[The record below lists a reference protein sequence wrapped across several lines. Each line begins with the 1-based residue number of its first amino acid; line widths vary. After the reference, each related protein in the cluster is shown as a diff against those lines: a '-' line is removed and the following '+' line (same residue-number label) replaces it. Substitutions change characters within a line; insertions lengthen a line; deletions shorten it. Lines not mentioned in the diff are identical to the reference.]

1 MDWLKDKKNQPI
13 VAAILGIIIV
23 GAGAAVYFTMFA
35 GGGGAQP
42 APPPTTETAPATTT
56 TSPTTTEPGAA
67 TAPPGTPPTGTEPM
81 QAGMPGAPGTT
92 GAPGEAQAATAA
104 PPPGG
109 ATPMEPWR
117 GDPFLPL
124 GYKPKKVG
132 PKPKPRITD
141 FPFQKFARWTSPENQ
156 PPPEEQPQPAR
167 RVAGIII
174 SDRVYAII
182 ETVGKPSM
190 EIVQPGDVLEDRLA
204 KVERIERD
212 KVVLRTMDKVPRFI
226 TVPITSAPRTTSA
239 AVTTT
244 SPTMPGPPVAPMP
257 GPRGRPR
264 GPYEA
269 GVGEP
274 MMGM

>member
-35 GGGGAQP
+35 GGGAQP
-42 APPPTTETAPATTT
+42 APATTAET
-56 TSPTTTEPGAA
+56 VPPDTATLSPTTEPGAPTA
-67 TAPPGTPPTGTEPM
+67 TPGTTPMGTEPM
-81 QAGMPGAPGTT
+81 QVGMTGAPGTT
-92 GAPGEAQAATAA
+92 VAPGEAQAAIAA

-109 ATPMEPWR
+109 AVPMEPWR
-117 GDPFLPL
+117 EDPFLPL

-141 FPFQKFARWTSPENQ
+141 FPFQKFAQWV
-156 PPPEEQPQPAR
+156 PPRRKPLPEEKPQPSR
-167 RVAGIII
+167 RVAGIIV

-182 ETVGKPSM
+182 ETVGKPNM

-212 KVVLRTMDKVPRFI
+212 KVVLRTMDKVPRFM

-244 SPTMPGPPVAPMP
+244 TSPMPGYPVGPMS
-257 GPRGRPR
+257 GPRGRPG
-264 GPYEA
+264 GPHEA